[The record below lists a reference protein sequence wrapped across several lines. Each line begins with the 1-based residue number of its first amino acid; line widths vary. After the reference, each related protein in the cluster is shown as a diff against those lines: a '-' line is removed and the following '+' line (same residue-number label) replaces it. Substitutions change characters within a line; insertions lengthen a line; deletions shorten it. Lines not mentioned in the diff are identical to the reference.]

1 MNRTRYDDLHELAP
15 ARAVDGTGLEV
26 ARAAFERGRQEEQ
39 AHGLL
44 TVGGRGGSLMP
55 GPRRGGS
62 AGRVLVLLTA
72 CLLLLGVGAVGA
84 VLVDDAAQPADV
96 GPRVESSETVEQPD
110 PPTGPTPTP
119 LSTADDGTAVQC
131 DDLNSSL
138 DMAPELP
145 PSEWPGVLDHGW
157 TLPDVPVTAAPR
169 LHGSPMECAGEVAAA
184 GFADL
189 ADSRAVVVYMGRK
202 PMYRALPIPVAS
214 LHEAEVGT
222 GGSGDHYVEWA
233 DEDGQLWYAEAG
245 GISAGEFQAI
255 LETLTYGPEGSVT
268 GPVPDGFEQVEVP
281 EEVEPGTT
289 LYLWQMRHDDVS
301 SYLWVRWPV
310 TTPIEAGLADG
321 RGNEAVE
328 FDGGV
333 ALYNESPRGGPA
345 NPPSLKWD
353 RNGARFWLLDAGAD
367 LETLKQR
374 ARSVRPLD
382 LDDPRLV
389 PFMRD

>member
-1 MNRTRYDDLHELAP
+1 MNRTRYDDLQELAP
-15 ARAVDGTGLEV
+15 TRAVDGTGLEV
-26 ARAAFERGRQEEQ
+26 ARAAFERGRREEE

-44 TVGGRGGSLMP
+44 TVGGRGGSLTP
-55 GPRRGGS
+55 GPRRSGG

-72 CLLLLGVGAVGA
+72 GLLLLGVGAVGA
-84 VLVDDAAQPADV
+84 VLIDDAAQPADV
-96 GPRVESSETVEQPD
+96 GPRVESPDTVERPD

-119 LSTADDGTAVQC
+119 LSTADDGTVAQC

-138 DMAPELP
+138 DGAPELP
-145 PSEWPGVLDHGW
+145 PSEWPGVMDHGW
-157 TLPDVPVTAAPR
+157 TLPDVPVTAAPK

-184 GFADL
+184 AFADL
-189 ADSRAVVVYMGRK
+189 ADSRAVVVYTGRK
-202 PMYRALPIPVAS
+202 PMYRALPIPVVS

-245 GISAGEFQAI
+245 GISAGGFQAI
-255 LETLTYGPEGSVT
+255 LESLTYGPDGSVT

-289 LYLWQMRHDDVS
+289 LYLWQMYHDDVN

-321 RGNEAVE
+321 RGFEAVE

-333 ALYNESPRGGPA
+333 ALYDESLPEGPA

-353 RNGARFWLLDAGAD
+353 RNGARFWLLDADAD

-382 LDDPRLV
+382 IDDPRLV
-389 PFMRD
+389 PFTRN